1 MTAAFSI
8 EPVAIAR
15 LPFWIRWTSYA
26 VSAVNSTTPTIEM
39 IHDSPLLARNTL
51 MSIATSRPIRPMNRI
66 PPRPASERFV
76 TVP

>member
-1 MTAAFSI
+1 MNRNRLTKSRYRWRAPITAAFSI

-51 MSIATSRPIRPMNRI
+51 MSIATSGR
-66 PPRPASERFV
+66 
-76 TVP
+76 